1 MAQEHRSRRGVPAW
15 GCKGFRIAR
24 EPLFSLDKPRI
35 VRYTPLVNR
44 LPLKRL
50 GLAPLFDPT
59 QGVTVIEPPGSGP
72 GWWSGAPGAL
82 YDDETRL
89 SVVEV

>member
-50 GLAPLFDPT
+50 GLAPLFDPSRE
-59 QGVTVIEPPGSGP
+59 QSAWVR
-72 GWWSGAPGAL
+72 L
-82 YDDETRL
+82 LDELNATL
-89 SVVEV
+89 LPDL